1 MRGHRTY
8 LDIGNPNRPGKF
20 YVPPAPVTPE
30 QARRMRG
37 PVLPALPEKASF
49 LERIMAWIR

>member
-8 LDIGNPNRPGKF
+8 LDIGSPNRPGKF

-37 PVLPALPEKASF
+37 PILPM
-49 LERIMAWIR
+49 ERKGWLARIRERLAA

>member
-8 LDIGNPNRPGKF
+8 LDIGNPHRPGKF

-37 PVLPALPEKASF
+37 PILPMEDRKGLFARMRGRAL
-49 LERIMAWIR
+49 